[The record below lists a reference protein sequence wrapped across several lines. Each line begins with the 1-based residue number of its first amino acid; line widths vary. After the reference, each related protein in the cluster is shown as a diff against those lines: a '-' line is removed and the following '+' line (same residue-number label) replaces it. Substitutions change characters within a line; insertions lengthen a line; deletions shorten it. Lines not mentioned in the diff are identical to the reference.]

1 MGSSPHAVGKH
12 VLSSDCKLGT
22 EGLGLKFH
30 LKKQTEI
37 PDFLEYYYFLPN
49 SS

>member
-1 MGSSPHAVGKH
+1 MGSSSHAVSKH
-12 VLSSDCKLGT
+12 VLSIDCKLGT
-22 EGLGLKFH
+22 EGPGLKFH

-37 PDFLEYYYFLPN
+37 PDFLEYYFLPN